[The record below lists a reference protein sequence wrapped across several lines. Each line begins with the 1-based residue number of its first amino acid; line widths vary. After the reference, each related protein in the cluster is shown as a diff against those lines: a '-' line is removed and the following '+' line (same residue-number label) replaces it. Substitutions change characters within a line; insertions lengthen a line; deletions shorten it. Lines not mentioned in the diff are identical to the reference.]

1 MSSIN
6 QRIAVCIEDSGLTK
20 TAFAKRINIS
30 QPHISNIVRGEVGVS
45 DRTISDICR
54 EFGVS
59 EVWLRTGE
67 GPMKIQMS
75 EDAEF
80 INIMAQIQVSDDR
93 IKEALKLY
101 WNLPA
106 EKKAVI
112 WELVDQLAKK

>member
-1 MSSIN
+1 MEMKDRIKAVRKEAGLLQPEFAERIGIKGPTVTSYETGSRTPSDAVIISI
-6 QRIAVCIEDSGLTK
+6 S
-20 TAFAKRINIS
+20 
-30 QPHISNIVRGEVGVS
+30 
-45 DRTISDICR
+45 R

-59 EVWLRTGE
+59 ETWLRTGE
-67 GPMKIQMS
+67 GAMKIQMS

>member
-1 MSSIN
+1 
-6 QRIAVCIEDSGLTK
+6 
-20 TAFAKRINIS
+20 
-30 QPHISNIVRGEVGVS
+30 
-45 DRTISDICR
+45 
-54 EFGVS
+54 
-59 EVWLRTGE
+59 
-67 GPMKIQMS
+67 MKIQMS

-80 INIMAQIQVSDDR
+80 INIMAQIQVSDAR

>member
-1 MSSIN
+1 
-6 QRIAVCIEDSGLTK
+6 
-20 TAFAKRINIS
+20 
-30 QPHISNIVRGEVGVS
+30 
-45 DRTISDICR
+45 
-54 EFGVS
+54 
-59 EVWLRTGE
+59 
-67 GPMKIQMS
+67 MKIQMS